1 MYVCMLGP
9 SPWTLNPRRRT
20 QLPKSI
26 PDYESAGA
34 AWAYV
39 NELGVGREGE
49 RQEGSLRLRG
59 GEPVKWFNYIG
70 EGGAVYP
77 MSLLEDYGSK

>member
-1 MYVCMLGP
+1 MRLRVIFFARP
-9 SPWTLNPRRRT
+9 KDAD

-34 AWAYV
+34 AWV
-39 NELGVGREGE
+39 GIHELGAGREGE

-59 GEPVKWFNYIG
+59 GEPVKWFSYVAG
-70 EGGAVYP
+70 GGAVYP
-77 MSLLEDYGSK
+77 LSLLEDYGTK